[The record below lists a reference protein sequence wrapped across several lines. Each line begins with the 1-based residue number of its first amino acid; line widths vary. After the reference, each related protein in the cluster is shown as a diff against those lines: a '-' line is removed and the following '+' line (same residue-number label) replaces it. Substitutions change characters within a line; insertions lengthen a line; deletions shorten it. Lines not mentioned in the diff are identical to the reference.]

1 MNSEPDIIRRQIY
14 DPAPAESFPFCTG
27 PKDAPIV
34 IVGEA
39 WGEEEDSRKLPFVG
53 ASGQELDRML
63 AEAGLDR
70 STILCTN
77 VLSER
82 PPSGRMER
90 HFGKSKGSHPPF
102 WGLHPSPTVR
112 HHIDLLREVINAAPR
127 QLVIAAGNFALW
139 ALTGLSGVGTADVD
153 DGGGLVPTG
162 ITDWRGSM
170 VRTRPEFGGTPCL
183 PIIHPVMVFKQYS
196 WRSVLVHDL
205 QQRVPYALHGKWDTP
220 KRTKIATPDFAQVRS
235 FLEDELS
242 RMDGGAVLWRVC
254 DIETKRRNII
264 CTGIA
269 TSRDWAICIPHC
281 GLDLQRN
288 LTSWWPFEQEVL
300 ILRLL
305 RRWLLHP
312 NIRLIGQNFLYDMQ
326 YLSRWLRAPTIKCAY
341 DTMLGQHVMFP
352 GTPKT
357 LDYLSSLYREW
368 HVFWKHESQEW
379 AETGTIEQLLYYNCE
394 DCLATYEIFE
404 EQQPA
409 LDSIGMRP
417 HFDFLLLSN
426 EFCFDTMREGCAI
439 DAGIRTDL
447 LFQVMSDIKPRQEWL
462 ARIIPQS
469 YLTDHVQMTTKTG
482 RPKKGV
488 KKWWES
494 SHQQRILFYEVLG
507 LRQQRDRKTK
517 RPTIN
522 DEALNTLKSLYPW
535 LSRIFDMMAEL
546 RTLSVYMNTFLKAP
560 LDPDGRMRCSF
571 NPGGTETFRYSS
583 SSNAFYRGTNLQNIP
598 KGDED

>member
-1 MNSEPDIIRRQIY
+1 MI
-14 DPAPAESFPFCTG
+14 DPFSYTTG
-27 PKDAPIV
+27 PKAAPIV

-39 WGEEEDSRKLPFVG
+39 WGSEEDSQKKPFVG

-63 AEAGLDR
+63 NEAGLDR
-70 STILCTN
+70 SQILCTN

-82 PPSGRMER
+82 PPNGSMEK
-90 HFGKSKGSHPPF
+90 HFGKSKGSHPAH

-112 HHIDLLREVINAAPR
+112 VHLDLLHQVVTRHPR
-127 QLVIAAGNFALW
+127 TLVIAAGNFALW
-139 ALTGLSGVGTADVD
+139 ALTGRNGIGSADLD

-170 VRTRPEFGGTPCL
+170 VRTRPEFGGVPCL

-205 QQRVPYALHGKWDTP
+205 TQRVPYALKGKWDAP
-220 KRTKIATPDFAQVRS
+220 PRTKLSQPTFAQVIS
-235 FLEDELS
+235 FLSNEL
-242 RMDGGAVLWRVC
+242 RQLDRGELLWRVC

-269 TSRDWAICIPHC
+269 ISKSWAISIPHC
-281 GLDLQRN
+281 GLNSARDLI
-288 LTSWWPFEQEVL
+288 SWWPFDQEVS
-300 ILRLL
+300 ILKLL

-312 NIRLIGQNFLYDMQ
+312 NLRLIGQNFIYDMQ
-326 YLSRWLRAPTIKCAY
+326 YLSRWLRAPQIKCAY
-341 DTMLGQHVMFP
+341 DTMLGQHTMFP
-352 GTPKT
+352 GTPKS
-357 LDYLSSLYREW
+357 LDYLASLYCEW
-368 HVFWKHESQEW
+368 YTFWKNESQEW
-379 AETGTIEQLLYYNCE
+379 AETGTIEQLLDYNCL
-394 DCLATYEIFE
+394 DCLYNYEIWE

-409 LDSIGMRP
+409 LDIVGMRP
-417 HFDFLLLSN
+417 HFEFLMKSN
-426 EFCFDTMREGCAI
+426 EFCFETMKEGIAI
-439 DAGIRTDL
+439 DGPIRKDL
-447 LFQVMSDIKPRQEWL
+447 LFQVMAEVKPRTEWL
-462 ARIIPQS
+462 KKIIPQS
-469 YLTDHVQMTTKTG
+469 YMAGHVQMTLKSG

-488 KKWWES
+488 KNWWES

-507 LRQQRDRKTK
+507 LKQQRDRKTK

-522 DEALNTLKSLYPW
+522 DEALNSLKSLYPW
-535 LSRIFDMMAEL
+535 LTRIFETMAEL
-546 RTLSVYMNTFLKAP
+546 RSLGVYMNTFLKAP

-583 SSNAFYRGTNLQNIP
+583 SANAFWRGTNLQNIP